1 MLELHV
7 FTETTLAMMKTILP
21 LLLASCI
28 AQAAH
33 ADDCQVGK
41 LLPAPVDQSVH
52 WNGPCKDGYA
62 EGTGVLEWTTKDG
75 APRRIE
81 GKFVHGAVS
90 GEAKLK
96 AGDKFTY
103 IGSLTNGVPDGEGYL
118 RFANELRY
126 EGGLKM
132 MRREGKGVQIYPN
145 GDVYQGEFRA
155 DRPNG
160 QGRLT
165 YALGGMVE
173 GEFRDGRP
181 ADGDR
186 ITYAG
191 SGRTGTLDAAA
202 RNAALAAGKPDNKF
216 KQHQAEPDTGTLLAK
231 TEVTSSLPTNVGW
244 DGLTP
249 EQKDFVRNGY
259 PALEPGDDPPYPLNG
274 TVEFNR
280 LAVAVAGKYDA
291 RGVLRLHVL
300 VGADG
305 RAKEVRKVGSFDDDV
320 IRYVASAAMA
330 LRYKP
335 AVCHGQPCEMVYPI
349 AMDFIRRL

>member
-1 MLELHV
+1 
-7 FTETTLAMMKTILP
+7 MKTALS

-33 ADDCQVGK
+33 AEDCQVGK

-62 EGTGVLEWTTKDG
+62 DGTGVLEWTTKDG
-75 APRRIE
+75 ATRRIE
-81 GKFVHGAVS
+81 GKFAHGAVS

-96 AGDKFTY
+96 VGDKFTY
-103 IGSLTNGVPDGEGYL
+103 VGSMTDGVPDGEGYL
-118 RFANELRY
+118 HFATGLRY

-132 MRREGKGVQIYPN
+132 MRREGKGVQIYAN
-145 GDVYQGEFRA
+145 GDTYQGEFHA

-173 GEFRDGRP
+173 GEFRDGHP
-181 ADGDR
+181 VDGDR
-186 ITYAG
+186 VTYAG
-191 SGRTGTLDAAA
+191 SGRTGLLDVTT
-202 RNAALAAGKPDNKF
+202 RNAAPAAAKPENKF

-231 TEVTSSLPTNVGW
+231 TEVTSSVPTNVGW

-249 EQKDFVRNGY
+249 DQRDMVRSRY
-259 PALEPGDDPPYPLNG
+259 PALEPGDEPPYPLKG
-274 TVEFNR
+274 SVEFFR
-280 LAVAVAGKYDA
+280 VALAAAGKYNA
-291 RGVLRLHVL
+291 RGVLHMLVL
-300 VGADG
+300 VKADG
-305 RAKEVRKVGSFDDDV
+305 QAKEVRKVGSFDDDV

-330 LRYKP
+330 QRYKP
-335 AVCHGQPCEMVYPI
+335 AVCHGQPCEMLYPI
-349 AMDFIRRL
+349 DIEFTRRL

>member
-1 MLELHV
+1 
-7 FTETTLAMMKTILP
+7 MKTALP
-21 LLLASCI
+21 FLLAACTV
-28 AQAAH
+28 QAAL

-52 WNGPCKDGYA
+52 WAGPCKDGYA
-62 EGTGVLEWTTKDG
+62 DGKGVLEWTTKDG
-75 APRRIE
+75 ITRRIE
-81 GKFVHGAVS
+81 GTFAHGAVS

-96 AGDKFTY
+96 VGDKFTY
-103 IGSLTNGVPDGEGYL
+103 IGSLTDGVPDGEGYL
-118 RFANELRY
+118 RFASELRY

-181 ADGDR
+181 VDGDR
-186 ITYAG
+186 VTYAG
-191 SGRTGTLDAAA
+191 SGRIGTLDAAA
-202 RNAALAAGKPDNKF
+202 RNAALARPKVENTF
-216 KQHQAEPDTGTLLAK
+216 QQRQAEPDTGTLLAK
-231 TEVTSSLPTNVGW
+231 TDVRSPLPTNVGW

-249 EQKDFVRNGY
+249 EQKDIVRNGY

-291 RGVLRLHVL
+291 RGMLRLHVL

-305 RAKEVRKVGSFDDDV
+305 KAKEVRKVGSFDDDV

-349 AMDFIRRL
+349 AIEFTRRL

>member
-1 MLELHV
+1 
-7 FTETTLAMMKTILP
+7 MKPVP
-21 LLLASCI
+21 LLLLAACI
-28 AQAAH
+28 AQSAH

-41 LLPAPVDQSVH
+41 LLPPPVDQSVR
-52 WNGPCKDGYA
+52 WTGPCKDGFA
-62 EGTGVLEWTTKDG
+62 DGSGVVEWTAKDG
-75 APRRIE
+75 TVRRIE
-81 GKFVHGAVS
+81 GKFAHGAVS

-118 RFANELRY
+118 RFASELRY

-173 GEFRDGRP
+173 GEFRDGYP
-181 ADGDR
+181 VDGDR
-186 ITYAG
+186 VTYAG
-191 SGRTGTLDAAA
+191 SGRTGVLDVAA
-202 RNAALAAGKPDNKF
+202 RNAKLAGAKADGKF

-231 TEVTSSLPTNVGW
+231 TEVTSALPSNVGW

-249 EQKDFVRNGY
+249 EQKDVVRNGY

-291 RGVLRLHVL
+291 RGLMRLHVL

-305 RAKEVRKVGSFDDDV
+305 RAKEVRKVGTFDDDV
-320 IRYVASAAMA
+320 VRYVAGAAMA

-335 AVCHGQPCEMVYPI
+335 AVCHGQPCEMIYPI
-349 AMDFIRRL
+349 SIEFTRRL

>member
-1 MLELHV
+1 
-7 FTETTLAMMKTILP
+7 MKTALP
-21 LLLASCI
+21 LLLASFI

-62 EGTGVLEWTTKDG
+62 DGTGVVEWTTQDG
-75 APRRIE
+75 TTRRIE
-81 GKFVHGAVS
+81 GKFAHGAVS

-103 IGSLTNGVPDGEGYL
+103 IGSLTNGIPDGEGYL
-118 RFANELRY
+118 HFANDLRY
-126 EGGLKM
+126 EGGLRM
-132 MRREGKGVQIYPN
+132 MQREGKGVQIYPN
-145 GDVYQGEFRA
+145 GDTYQGEFHA

-173 GEFRDGRP
+173 GEFRDGHP
-181 ADGDR
+181 VNGDR

-191 SGRTGTLDAAA
+191 SGRTGTLDAAPA
-202 RNAALAAGKPDNKF
+202 RSKPENTF
-216 KQHQAEPDTGTLLAK
+216 QQRQAEPNTGTLLAK
-231 TEVTSSLPTNVGW
+231 TEVRSALPSNVGW

-249 EQKDFVRNGY
+249 EQKDIVRGRY
-259 PALEPGDDPPYPLNG
+259 PALEPGDDPPYPVNG
-274 TVEFNR
+274 LVEFNR
-280 LAVAVAGKYDA
+280 LILAAAGKFNA
-291 RGVLRLHVL
+291 RGLLRLNVL

-305 RAKEVRKVGSFDDDV
+305 KAKEVRRVGSFDDDV
-320 IRYVASAAMA
+320 VRFVAGAAMA

-335 AVCHGQPCEMVYPI
+335 AVCHGQPCEMLYPV
-349 AMDFIRRL
+349 AMEITHKLM

>member
-1 MLELHV
+1 
-7 FTETTLAMMKTILP
+7 MKTALS
-21 LLLASCI
+21 LLLAACI

-33 ADDCQVGK
+33 ADDCQVGT

-52 WNGPCKDGYA
+52 WNGPCKDGHA
-62 EGTGVLEWTTKDG
+62 DGKGVLEWTTKDG
-75 APRRIE
+75 ITRRID
-81 GKFVHGAVS
+81 GTFAHGAVS

-103 IGSLTNGVPDGEGYL
+103 VGSLTNGVPDGEGYL
-118 RFANELRY
+118 HFANDLRY

-145 GDVYQGEFRA
+145 GDTYQGEFHA

-173 GEFRDGRP
+173 GEFRDGHP
-181 ADGDR
+181 VDGDR

-202 RNAALAAGKPDNKF
+202 RNAAAARPKPENTF
-216 KQHQAEPDTGTLLAK
+216 QQRQAEPDTGTLLAR
-231 TEVTSSLPTNVGW
+231 TEVRSALPSNAGW

-249 EQKDFVRNGY
+249 EQKDIVRNRY
-259 PALEPGDDPPYPLNG
+259 PALEPGDDPPYPANG
-274 TVEFNR
+274 LVEFNR
-280 LAVAVAGKYDA
+280 LIVAAAGKFNA
-291 RGVLRLHVL
+291 RGLLRLNVL

-305 RAKEVRKVGSFDDDV
+305 KAKEVRRVGSFDDDV
-320 IRYVASAAMA
+320 VRFVAAAAMA

-335 AVCHGQPCEMVYPI
+335 AVCHGEPCEMLYPV
-349 AMDFIRRL
+349 AMEITHKLM